1 MAKDKNTGKNG
12 KRKKEEQSEEKEY
25 KGRLDLH
32 PETKKSVLGIVFFAL
47 TGLTILSSF
56 GLAGRAGSGLYST
69 LHSLLGVGFF
79 LVPLTFFIIAVA
91 FFRSLKTNIYFTP
104 LFGGTLFLLSF
115 LGLIDIFSR
124 RATDMTSIAGD
135 YPAGYIGF
143 GVSWPFL
150 YLFGFWASLL
160 IFFVLVLISIS
171 IAFNLPLFH
180 KRKEEEGEEEEEAK
194 LKEDLNELPAT
205 IEDMEKTKMPS
216 FTAKTLATLKEK
228 AGDAL
233 EKARMP
239 KAPENK
245 KNLKAAASS
254 SQTVADFIVET
265 HHAQYQIPPID
276 LLASD
281 TGKPNSGD
289 VEAYSII
296 IQKTLH
302 NFGIDVEMGE
312 VNVGPT
318 VTQYTLK
325 PAQGIK
331 LSRIVALQNDL
342 SLSLAAHPLRIEA
355 PIPGRSL
362 VGIEIPNK
370 VVSVVRLR
378 NLIDNPAFVEAPP
391 LTICLGRDVSGNP
404 QYADIEKMPH
414 VLIAGA
420 TGSGKSICLH
430 SLLTSLLYKNFPQM
444 LKLLIIDPKR
454 IELAAYN
461 GIPHLL
467 APIIT
472 DRNKALAALRWGVKE
487 MERRYEALSE
497 YHVRN
502 ISSYNSQVAKGKTD
516 GSIMPYI
523 MIVID
528 ELADLMSVSPKEV
541 EGAIV
546 RLAQMSR
553 AVGIH
558 LVVSTQRPSVEVIT
572 GLIKANIPCRI
583 AFQVPSLVDSRT
595 ILDMSGA
602 EKLVGSGD
610 MLFLSQDLAKPRRI
624 QGGFVSEKE
633 VKNIT
638 DFIRKTA
645 SEDSSVESDN
655 IESELDKK
663 KTTID
668 LSIDLDSYRGDEDSD
683 DELVEQAKEVIASA
697 KKASTSLLQRR
708 LKLGY
713 ARAARLMDVLE
724 DRGFIGPA
732 DGAKPREVY
741 ITPEEMEA

>member
-1 MAKDKNTGKNG
+1 MAKDKNREKNG
-12 KRKKEEQSEEKEY
+12 KRKNQEQEDNKKY
-25 KGRLDLH
+25 QGRLDLH

-47 TGLTILSSF
+47 AGLTILSSF
-56 GLAGRAGSGLYST
+56 DLAGRAGSGLYSII
-69 LHSLLGVGFF
+69 HSLLGVGYF
-79 LVPLTFFIIAVA
+79 LVPLTFLIIAIA

-104 LFGGTLFLLSF
+104 LFGGALFLLSF

-124 RATDMTSIAGD
+124 NATDMAITAGD

-180 KRKEEEGEEEEEAK
+180 KKEKDEETNERVEE
-194 LKEDLNELPAT
+194 KENLDELPT
-205 IEDMEKTKMPS
+205 SIEDMEKSKSPS
-216 FTAKTLATLKEK
+216 FTAKTLAALKGKAQGALDKAHIPNISDSKKEK
-228 AGDAL
+228 
-233 EKARMP
+233 KP
-239 KAPENK
+239 NT
-245 KNLKAAASS
+245 SS

-265 HHAQYQIPPID
+265 HHAQYQIPPIE
-276 LLASD
+276 LLATD

-289 VEAYSII
+289 VQAYSVI

-378 NLIDNPAFVEAPP
+378 NLIDNPAFVEGSP
-391 LTICLGRDVSGNP
+391 LTVCLGRDVSGNP

-414 VLIAGA
+414 VLVAGA

-472 DRNKALAALRWGVKE
+472 ERTKALSALRWAVKE

-497 YHVRN
+497 FNVRN
-502 ISSYNSQVAKGKTD
+502 ISSYNSQVAKGKAD
-516 GSIMPYI
+516 GGIMPYI
-523 MIVID
+523 IIVID

-645 SEDSSVESDN
+645 SEGASIESDS

-668 LSIDLDSYRGDEDSD
+668 LNVDLDSYRGDDDGD

-724 DRGFIGPA
+724 ERGFIGPA

-741 ITPEEMEA
+741 ITSEESEM